1 MYDEMLLFVEN
12 LLKNKQ
18 GGKSKNK
25 IAIDYDRFA
34 HTKRV
39 LKWVKYLCNEL
50 NVDFNREN
58 LYIATIFHD
67 AGYSKEVDLNN
78 HATYSSEICREYL
91 INNTNFNNDKIN
103 HICNLIKNHSDKSL
117 LYNISTSL
125 EMIILLE
132 ADVLDDT
139 GAMGLV
145 IDTWIKTKNSDTS
158 FENILEKMKKHILR
172 KMTEC
177 PLVTEPGKKIWNEK
191 LKLTKE
197 FIKQY
202 EFDIET

>member
-1 MYDEMLLFVEN
+1 MYDEMFTYVQN
-12 LLKNKQ
+12 LLKGKQ

-25 IAIDYDRFA
+25 IAINYDRFA

-39 LKWVKYLCNEL
+39 FKWVKYLCDEL
-50 NVDFNREN
+50 KVSFDREN
-58 LYIATIFHD
+58 LYVAAIFHD
-67 AGYSKEVDLNN
+67 AGYSKEIDLNN
-78 HATYSSEICREYL
+78 HAKYSSEICKEYL
-91 INNTNFNNDKIN
+91 ISNTNFDNDKIEY
-103 HICNLIKNHSDKSL
+103 ICNLIVNHSDKSL

-145 IDTWIKTKNSDTS
+145 IDTWIKCKDDNTS
-158 FENILEKMKKHILR
+158 FEEILDKMKKHIYK
-172 KMTEC
+172 KMVEC
-177 PLVTEPGKKIWNEK
+177 PIVTEPGKRIWNEK
-191 LKLTKE
+191 LKLTRN

-202 EFDIET
+202 EFDIEI

>member
-1 MYDEMLLFVEN
+1 MYQEMLLFVEN
-12 LLKNKQ
+12 LLKGKQ

-50 NVDFNREN
+50 NVSFDREN
-58 LYIATIFHD
+58 LYIAAIFHD
-67 AGYSKEVDLNN
+67 AGYSKEENLNN
-78 HATYSSEICREYL
+78 HAIYSSEICRKYL
-91 INNTNFNNDKIN
+91 INNTNFSNEKIE
-103 HICNLIKNHSDKSL
+103 HICSLILKHSDKSL

-145 IDTWIKTKNSDTS
+145 IDTWIKAKNDTS
-158 FENILEKMKKHILR
+158 FEEILQKMKDHIYK
-172 KMTEC
+172 KMIEC
-177 PLVTEPGKKIWNEK
+177 PLVTKPGKKIWNEK

-202 EFDIET
+202 EFDIEF

>member
-1 MYDEMLLFVEN
+1 MLLFVEN
-12 LLKNKQ
+12 LLKGKQ

-50 NVDFNREN
+50 NVSFNREN
-58 LYIATIFHD
+58 LYIAAIFHD
-67 AGYSKEVDLNN
+67 AGYSKEENLNN
-78 HATYSSEICREYL
+78 HAIYSSEICREYL
-91 INNTNFNNDKIN
+91 INNTNFCDEKID
-103 HICNLIKNHSDKSL
+103 HICSLILKHSDKSL

-145 IDTWIKTKNSDTS
+145 IDTWIKAKSNTS
-158 FENILEKMKKHILR
+158 FEEILQKMKEHIYK
-172 KMTEC
+172 KMIEC
-177 PLVTEPGKKIWNEK
+177 PLVTEPGKKIWHEK

-202 EFDIET
+202 EFDIEG